1 MCVHPS
7 EVAVR
12 TAFSAIELLYS
23 HVPIPASGMWTP
35 GAIST
40 VGMGVETRVSPAWFE
55 YDASAAAMMN
65 EQTTRR
71 MAVARCL
78 RAHDDRARTNFPT
91 QQKSHSC
98 LSAWLSR
105 SVWPV
110 SRALCRG
117 ATIHL
122 FASSLRANRFF
133 ALNLRSAPKLTNL
146 FISLCLWLS
155 LTRHTF
161 FGFLIL
167 LLFRPSSQRSHDTRV
182 TSHVNEFE

>member
-133 ALNLRSAPKLTNL
+133 ALNLRSAPKTDQPLYFALPLALADSTHL
-146 FISLCLWLS
+146 LWLLDLVVVPALLIRD
-155 LTRHTF
+155 LTRHT
-161 FGFLIL
+161 
-167 LLFRPSSQRSHDTRV
+167 
-182 TSHVNEFE
+182 SHVTRE